1 MPRRRGKPM
10 PSYFASKEEM
20 EACLFCRRNNIRIS
34 PMGIQ
39 NDLDHWKITINIGPY
54 KKRTKVKKPLKL
66 FKIFFLRIDLIG
78 MIV

>member
-10 PSYFASKEEM
+10 PSYFASEEEM

-54 KKRTKVKKPLKL
+54 K
-66 FKIFFLRIDLIG
+66 
-78 MIV
+78 